1 MPIVTAAEDLVVD
14 DVYVDLR
21 PFFDRELYLKCEN
34 FNFAGSVKL
43 KAARSMVDA
52 AERAGVITP
61 DSVIVESSSG
71 NLGIALAMLTAS
83 RGYRFVCVIDPRAN
97 PGVRRLVESMG
108 GEVVVVT
115 QLDEGGG
122 YLGSRIR
129 TVQELC
135 ENNPGHVWLNQYAN
149 DENWRAHYRHTAPAL
164 IRQFPS
170 VDYVFIGAGTAGT
183 LMGCARYLKDVAH
196 KAKVVAVD
204 SAGSVTF
211 GGAPSPRFLP
221 GIGTSRRPE
230 LVDESVV
237 DDVVVQDERGA
248 VQMCHRLAGRGFL
261 FGASTGTVLSAAER
275 YLKDLPEDVTAV
287 AISPDLGDRYLD
299 TLYDR
304 SWVEERFPGC
314 LPGSSAAPRAAED
327 VRMTARPLPAGE
339 TKMSTDAGPPHGDRH
354 SQLVMEGQVPA
365 GEHGATVWLT
375 GLPSAGKT
383 TVARMVAAG
392 LRAAGHR
399 VEVLDG
405 DEFRA
410 KLSNGLGFSREDRDI
425 NVDRVGWVA
434 QLLARNGVKVLVPVI
449 APYADARAAIREQH
463 LSAGTSYREVHVAT
477 PVEVCSARDTKGLY
491 AKQCNGEIS
500 GLTGV
505 DDPYEV
511 PRNPDLRLYTHEESI
526 EGSAARLLA
535 EMKNWGLL

>member
-21 PFFDRELYLKCEN
+21 PFFGRELYLKCEN

-43 KAARSMVDA
+43 KAARSMLDA
-52 AERAGVITP
+52 AERAGVVTP

-71 NLGIALAMLTAS
+71 NLAIALAMLTAS
-83 RGYRFVCVIDPRAN
+83 RGHRFVCVLDPRAN

-115 QLDEGGG
+115 RLDETGG
-122 YLGSRIR
+122 YLRSRIR

-135 ENNPGHVWLNQYAN
+135 ERNPGYLWLNQYAN

-164 IRQFPS
+164 VRQFPS
-170 VDYVFIGAGTAGT
+170 VDYVFIGAGTTGT
-183 LMGCARYLKDVAH
+183 LMGCARYLKDTGH

-204 SAGSVTF
+204 SVGSVTF
-211 GGAPSPRFLP
+211 GGEPRPRFLP
-221 GIGTSRRPE
+221 GLGTSRRPE
-230 LVDESVV
+230 LFDESVV
-237 DDVVVQDERGA
+237 DDVVLQDEPSA
-248 VQMCHRLAGRGFL
+248 VRMCHRLAGSGFL

-275 YLKDLPEDVTAV
+275 YLKDLPDDVTAV

-314 LPGSSAAPRAAED
+314 LSPPRYPWE
-327 VRMTARPLPAGE
+327 E
-339 TKMSTDAGPPHGDRH
+339 KKMSTEVRAA
-354 SQLVMEGQVPA
+354 PA
-365 GEHGATVWLT
+365 GHHGATVWLT
-375 GLPSAGKT
+375 GLPSSGKST
-383 TVARMVAAG
+383 IARTAAAG

-410 KLSNGLGFSREDRDI
+410 KLSAGLGFSREDRDT
-425 NVDRVGWVA
+425 NVYRVGWVA
-434 QLLARNGVKVLVPVI
+434 QLLARNGVTVLVPVI

-463 LSAGTSYREVHVAT
+463 LNAGTPYREVHVAT
-477 PVEVCSARDTKGLY
+477 PVEVCSARDVKGLY
-491 AKQCNGEIS
+491 AQQRNGVIS

-511 PRNPDLRLYTHEESI
+511 PRDPDLKLDAHEESI
-526 EGSAARLLA
+526 EGSTARLLA